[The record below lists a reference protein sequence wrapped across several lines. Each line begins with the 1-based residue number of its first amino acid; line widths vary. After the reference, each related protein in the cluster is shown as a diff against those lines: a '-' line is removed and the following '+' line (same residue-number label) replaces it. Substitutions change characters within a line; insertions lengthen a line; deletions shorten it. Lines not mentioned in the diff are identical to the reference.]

1 MNKKILMIS
10 HSKEPDS
17 GRIDKYLK
25 NRKINSQVIKVAL
38 GEKLPQEL
46 NQYNAIIIF
55 GGLMSA
61 NDDKKLPHIKDE
73 IEWIN
78 HILNSRKPLLGICL
92 GAQLLARSLGGQVYE
107 HPEKFREIG
116 YHKIDPTKEG
126 EAIFDKDF
134 YVYHWHKEGFSVPKD
149 CTLLAKGKMFENQA
163 FIYGKNAYGIQFHP
177 EVTLTQII
185 RWTGDDI
192 GKKHLKHI
200 GAQQRSEQV
209 IKNLLYTNKVEKWLE
224 KFLDEF
230 ILTKDN

>member
-1 MNKKILMIS
+1 
-10 HSKEPDS
+10 
-17 GRIDKYLK
+17 
-25 NRKINSQVIKVAL
+25 
-38 GEKLPQEL
+38 
-46 NQYNAIIIF
+46 
-55 GGLMSA
+55 
-61 NDDKKLPHIKDE
+61 
-73 IEWIN
+73 
-78 HILNSRKPLLGICL
+78 
-92 GAQLLARSLGGQVYE
+92 
-107 HPEKFREIG
+107 
-116 YHKIDPTKEG
+116 
-126 EAIFDKDF
+126 
-134 YVYHWHKEGFSVPKD
+134 
-149 CTLLAKGKMFENQA
+149 MFENQA